1 MILIYFLDY
10 LILNTILRIM
20 ANYLPNINFR
30 MRVNNE
36 FETGEACYIDDID
49 PWKSVSSKE
58 LFEGKRVV
66 LFSLPGAFTP
76 TCTSQQLPA
85 YDQKFEEFKSH
96 GIDSIYCISVNDSFV
111 MNAWSHYLDVKNIQM
126 IPDGTGQ
133 FTRMM
138 GMLINKDHLG
148 FGMRSWRYSLIA
160 NNMHIE
166 QMFIEEGINDSGND
180 DDPYKATNP
189 DNLLEFLK

>member
-1 MILIYFLDY
+1 
-10 LILNTILRIM
+10 M

-66 LFSLPGAFTP
+66 IFSLPGAFTP

-85 YDQKFEEFKSH
+85 YDQKFEEFKSY

-111 MNAWSHYLDVKNIQM
+111 MNAWSHYLGVKNIQM

-166 QMFIEEGINDSGND
+166 QMFIEEGINDNGND